1 MNPRLLSIAIV
12 LICVGTLA
20 AAYLSQYG
28 FGLKPCI
35 LCLYQRIPYFFAI
48 GFGICG
54 FIFQK
59 HAKAFVLMATG
70 AFLANA
76 GVAGFHVGVEQGWW
90 PGLPSCGGQILPES
104 ATLEELRAALTQQEI
119 VRCDKPAFELFGISM
134 AGYNFLLSLAL
145 GLAVPCL
152 VFRRFRAPCPS
163 KDSLPSSHAKN

>member
-1 MNPRLLSIAIV
+1 MNLRLLSLVIV
-12 LICVGTLA
+12 LISTATLA
-20 AAYLSQYG
+20 AAYISQYG

-54 FIFQK
+54 FVLHK
-59 HAKAFVLMATG
+59 HAKSFILMAAG
-70 AFLANA
+70 AFLAGA
-76 GVAGFHVGVEQGWW
+76 GVAGFHVGVEHGWW
-90 PGLPSCGGQILPES
+90 AGLPSCGGQILPEN
-104 ATLEELRAALTQQEI
+104 ATLEELRAALTQQAI

-152 VFRRFRAPCPS
+152 VFRRFPALYPS
-163 KDSLPSSHAKN
+163 KDSLPSSDAKN